1 MLGGVGCRERG
12 PAVANGG
19 LAAAVEAP
27 ACGDSLRPATAAPAE
42 GLWVFEQETTGR
54 VAAMIGPPRVEPGEA
69 RVTRRV
75 ETIETR
81 SDGKTVRLALDTAV
95 VHLELLPAPLDSL
108 GRVVPDAWSASAP
121 AAVYAVGPRVVLASY
136 EPCAASG
143 ATPRLRYLRR
153 DAEGRRVI
161 DVMLR
166 LTSGGK

>member
-1 MLGGVGCRERG
+1 L
-12 PAVANGG
+12 AVA
-19 LAAAVEAP
+19 LEAP
-27 ACGDSLRPATAAPAE
+27 TCGDSLRPATAAPAE
-42 GLWVFEQETTGR
+42 GLWVFEQPSTGKI
-54 VAAMIGPPRVEPGEA
+54 AAMIGPPRVEPGEA

-81 SDGKTVRLALDTAV
+81 PDGRTVRFALDTAV

-108 GRVVPDAWSASAP
+108 GRVVPDSWSASAP
-121 AAVYAVGPRVVLASY
+121 AAVYAVGSRAVLASY
-136 EPCAASG
+136 EPCAGSG

-166 LTSGGK
+166 RRSGGS